1 MQSRFRNGLVAAAV
15 AVVVATSAVGVVSA
29 ASPAPVAGGPAGSGP
44 CAAPAT
50 VARGGATVADLR
62 AFGGCEID
70 RRLTT
75 LGQLSS
81 IVAASRGLT
90 PSDAA
95 ALAGEIG
102 ADTSGLTSLK
112 VTIEG
117 QSAIASLRAEI
128 VEIVNKY
135 RVYVLL
141 GPQIPLVIAADSVLA
156 LKPHFDQIAAS
167 LTDRIARAQ
176 AAGQDVTSA
185 VASLAAMNAAVTT
198 AVSLASPLPAQLL
211 ALTPA
216 AFAGSATTVLQNAR
230 TALASARD
238 DLKAAAQDGRDVL
251 ADLK

>member
-1 MQSRFRNGLVAAAV
+1 MQSRLRHGLAAAV
-15 AVVVATSAVGVVSA
+15 VALVVATSAVGVVSA

-44 CAAPAT
+44 CAAPAM
-50 VARGGATVADLR
+50 VARAGATVADLR

-81 IVAASRGLT
+81 IVAASKGLT

-95 ALAGEIG
+95 VLAGEIG

-112 VTIEG
+112 ATIEG
-117 QSAIASLRAEI
+117 QTAIAALRAEI

-141 GPQIPLVIAADSVLA
+141 GPQIRLVIAADSVLA

-167 LTDRIARAQ
+167 LTDRIAMAQ
-176 AAGQDVTSA
+176 AAGKDVTSA
-185 VASLAAMNAAVTT
+185 QASLAAMNAAVTA
-198 AVSLASPLPAQLL
+198 AVALASPLPAQLL

-216 AFAGSATTVLQNAR
+216 GLAGSAATVLQNAR
-230 TALASARD
+230 TALGAARD
-238 DLKAAAQDGRDVL
+238 DLKSAAQDGRDVI